1 VLNFKAKY
9 YIMFTGIIETLGE
22 ITNIKQENTNI
33 HFTVKSNLTSELKI
47 DQSLSHNGVCLTVV
61 NVNDNEHTVTAVA
74 ETLQKT
80 NLGKLK
86 VGKKVNLER
95 AMQIGSRLD
104 GHFVQGHVDQVAT
117 IIDIKD
123 ENGSWLFTIEFE
135 PSKENM
141 VVNKGSVCLDGVSL
155 TVLNPVGNRFSLAII
170 PYTYE
175 HTLFCEYKI
184 GDMVNIEFDIVGK
197 YFLKYVSL
205 YANEAK

>member
-1 VLNFKAKY
+1 MLNFKAKY

-141 VVNKGSVCLDGVSL
+141 VVNKGSVCVDGVSL
-155 TVLNPVGNRFSLAII
+155 TVVNPVGNRFSLAII

-175 HTLFCEYKI
+175 HTLFYEYKI

>member
-1 VLNFKAKY
+1 
-9 YIMFTGIIETLGE
+9 MFTGIIETLGE
-22 ITNIKQENTNI
+22 ITHVEQENTNI

-61 NVNDNEHTVTAVA
+61 DIKDSEHTVTAVA

-80 NLGKLK
+80 NLSQLK
-86 VGKKVNLER
+86 RGKKVNLER

-123 ENGSWLFTIEFE
+123 ENGSWLFTVEYN
-135 PSKENM
+135 PSIENM
-141 VVNKGSVCLDGVSL
+141 VVNKGSVCIDGVSL
-155 TVLNPVGNRFSLAII
+155 TVVNPVENKFSLAII

-175 HTLFCEYKI
+175 HTLFSEYKI
-184 GDMVNIEFDIVGK
+184 DDKVNIEFDIVGK

-205 YANEAK
+205 YANAAK

>member
-1 VLNFKAKY
+1 MLNFKAKY

>member
-1 VLNFKAKY
+1 
-9 YIMFTGIIETLGE
+9 MFTGIIETLGE

>member
-1 VLNFKAKY
+1 MLNFKAKY

-123 ENGSWLFTIEFE
+123 ENGSWLFTVEYE
-135 PSKENM
+135 PSIENM
-141 VVNKGSVCLDGVSL
+141 VVNKGSVCIDGVSL
-155 TVLNPVGNRFSLAII
+155 TVVNPVKNKFSLAII

-175 HTLFCEYKI
+175 HTLFSEYKI

>member
-1 VLNFKAKY
+1 MLNFKAKY

-141 VVNKGSVCLDGVSL
+141 VVDKGSVCLDGVSL
-155 TVLNPVGNRFSLAII
+155 TVVNPVGNRFSLAII